1 MLKINLETFDL
12 TQLPALEDDSF
23 EFKSSKTPFN
33 KLKDK
38 INQAVS
44 GFANSGGGY
53 FIAGVDENGNADGGF
68 FLKVERQDLRDW
80 IDNIVN
86 QVEPVPKY
94 EIKLIE
100 DPAEKGVIEPNSAV
114 IIIAIYESYFGPHMA
129 PDKHY
134 YIRAGAHTVKAKHF
148 IIEAV
153 WAKRHFSKPRLTHL
167 FRLKPGKEQIVQL
180 GILALTKDPAI
191 DIKISILPLP
201 KMMENLGQLFP
212 LEISL
217 IDRENPF
224 FFDISLYGGD
234 HFGSD
239 IQLEV
244 EYYDVSANFYVYKT
258 PIEIKSSVPPIRL
271 GNDNFEKAVKAL
283 EKIEKTLLGFE
294 KSRENIVKSNF
305 IPPRTSDAIFSY
317 IQKLIPDL
325 LEEMKNDLCEN
336 PFIREF
342 IIIGN
347 GWTYNAETHNKIL
360 FYYFEEHIHLRGK
373 LRILENCGLI
383 YEITYNDVKR
393 FIFSEELVEYLINN
407 SSGDESNTQLS
418 VAQESTGNEA

>member
-12 TQLPALEDDSF
+12 TRLPALEDDSF
-23 EFKSSKTPFN
+23 EFKSSKTPLS

-53 FIAGVDENGNADGGF
+53 FIAGVDDYGNADGGF
-68 FLKVERQDLRDW
+68 SLKVERQDLRDW

-180 GILALTKDPAI
+180 GILALTEDPAI
-191 DIKISILPLP
+191 DIKISIFPLP
-201 KMMENLGQLFP
+201 KIMKELEQLFP
-212 LEISL
+212 LEIPL
-217 IDRENPF
+217 IDRQNPF

-239 IQLEV
+239 IQLEL
-244 EYYDVSANFYVYKT
+244 EYYDISGNFYTYKT
-258 PIEIKSSVPPIRL
+258 PIEIKSSVPPMTL

-294 KSRENIVKSNF
+294 KSRENIVKSSF
-305 IPPRTSDAIFSY
+305 IPPRASDEIFSY
-317 IQKLIPDL
+317 IQRLIPDL
-325 LEEMKNDLCEN
+325 LEEMKNDLREN
-336 PFIREF
+336 SFVREF
-342 IIIGN
+342 ITFSKN
-347 GWTYNAETHNKIL
+347 WTYGGNPHNPIL
-360 FYYFEEHIHLRGK
+360 FYYFEDHTYLRNK
-373 LRILENCGLI
+373 LRILENYGLI
-383 YEITYNDVKR
+383 YEITYNNVNR
-393 FIFSEELVEYLINN
+393 FIFSEELVEYLVRN
-407 SSGDESNTQLS
+407 SPVDESNTRLS
-418 VAQESTGNEA
+418 VVSESINDDF